1 MRPNLISETLP
12 GLAHVGVGMLAFYH
26 AIGSFLQAYTDE
38 ALFPL
43 GPPLL
48 HHEKRIREPVELEPA
63 RFHGGT

>member
-1 MRPNLISETLP
+1 
-12 GLAHVGVGMLAFYH
+12 MLAFYH
-26 AIGSFLQAYTDE
+26 AIGSFSQAYTDK

-48 HHEKRIREPVELEPA
+48 HHKKRIREPVELEPA